1 MTNVIH
7 LESPAQLRSDAAAW
21 VSKFDAGLSD
31 TEEMELKTWLEG
43 SPLRQQ
49 YLLQAATILDD
60 MDCLAVLSEFLPLDE
75 TPRPS
80 PYRRPRLVAAGLA
93 TLATVCILG
102 LLLVL
107 PHIGP
112 QTPALLTDT
121 STSFQTQV
129 GEASQAVLPDGSLIK
144 LNTNSHVTVE
154 FSQDYRTLHLLRG
167 EAYFEVAHDAA
178 RPFRVHAGSSTVEAT
193 GTAFNIKLE
202 EDNRL
207 EVTVID
213 GQVKIDYPVEAFSK
227 ADQRQ
232 PQVTVEVRQ
241 MATFD
246 HQTMHIT
253 ELEPRDLDIQTAWQ
267 RGIIIFR
274 GDSLESALNEISRYN
289 TTRFEFAD
297 PELRELRVAGYFRT
311 GDIDGLLLNLQNN
324 FNVESRRMES
334 GVVILSRSD

>member
-21 VSKFDAGLSD
+21 VSKLDTDLSD
-31 TEEMELKTWLEG
+31 AEEMELKTWLEG

-60 MDCLAVLSEFLPLDE
+60 MDCLAVLSELLPLDE
-75 TPRPS
+75 SLRPS
-80 PYRRPRLVAAGLA
+80 PYRRPGLVAAGLA
-93 TLATVCILG
+93 TICILG

-107 PHIGP
+107 PQIGQ

-129 GEASQAVLPDGSLIK
+129 GEASQAVLPDGSLIE

-178 RPFRVHAGSSTVEAT
+178 RPFRVHVGSSTVEAT

-213 GQVKIDYPVEAFSK
+213 GQVKIDHPVEAFSK
-227 ADQRQ
+227 ADQRRT
-232 PQVTVEVRQ
+232 QVTVGVRQ
-241 MATFD
+241 MAVFN
-246 HQTMHIT
+246 HQTMHII
-253 ELEPRDLDIQTAWQ
+253 ELEPWDLDIQTAWQ

-274 GDSLESALNEISRYN
+274 GDSLESTLNEISRYN

-297 PELRELRVAGYFRT
+297 PELRQLRVAGYFRT

-324 FNVESRRMES
+324 FDVESTRMES